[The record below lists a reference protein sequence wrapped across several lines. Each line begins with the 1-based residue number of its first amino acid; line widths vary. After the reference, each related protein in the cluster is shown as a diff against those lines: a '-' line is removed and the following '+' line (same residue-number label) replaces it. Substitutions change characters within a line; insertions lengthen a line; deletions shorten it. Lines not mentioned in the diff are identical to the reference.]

1 MEVGE
6 TDSASWSTESFS
18 RLELGTAQVKP
29 RIAKLARLARTVATK
44 KPDDENAQHRA
55 QAATAMVAQVAE
67 SLHSISRVLPSDD
80 DEDFCD
86 VHSRESGKRHVSS
99 LVSVKRGVRGQ
110 TPRRKPSRETRI
122 WLPAEM
128 YQLIV
133 GHVNEFDNRY
143 RQHTLAALSS
153 SCKLLMT
160 MAERFLYAH
169 PRGIRNVQ
177 QQWMFLYS
185 LKIQPTRANYVKS
198 LELVCPSDATNMEL
212 LKDIASSCPNVNDVL
227 VERGDSVHGAY
238 YLSQS
243 YIISMGSLLA
253 ACPSLRSLRY
263 RARACEVYPKPK
275 AFDDDD
281 LDGQGNLSAPVV
293 YSDFQE
299 TGHNLTRLAIG
310 DFSGWFIQLMLPV
323 LSSNLT
329 SLTIGRQNNPA
340 GERPLSSLA
349 VRCPCLQE
357 LVLDYTLVESTDLKQ
372 ACKMWGSKLQMLKLT
387 NMEEDS
393 DWLAEIMPSM
403 TALRFLDTGIASA
416 CRILDIDAITQ
427 SKAPLKEIA
436 LGYIK
441 CDRDDIASDEMNA
454 ALANMITAHS
464 SRLQLLDLGMA
475 KLGSEILKSCKMAR
489 DLRSLQFRLAYR
501 PLPDDIDD
509 LLVACPDLDA
519 LAGRVSQYSPNHEIW
534 EARMQTKV
542 LPKLEIVARDSLV
555 VGFGSL

>member
-1 MEVGE
+1 MEVRE
-6 TDSASWSTESFS
+6 TDSDSWSTESCS
-18 RLELGTAQVKP
+18 RLELGTIQVKP
-29 RIAKLARLARTVATK
+29 RIAKLAQLARTVAIK
-44 KPDDENAQHRA
+44 KPDDENAQRRA

-67 SLHSISRVLPSDD
+67 SLYSISGILPSED
-80 DEDFCD
+80 DEDFRD
-86 VHSRESGKRHVSS
+86 VHSRESSKRHVSS
-99 LVSVKRGVRGQ
+99 LVSVKHGVRGQ
-110 TPRRKPSRETRI
+110 TTRLKPSRETRI
-122 WLPAEM
+122 WLPAEI

-133 GHVNEFDNRY
+133 DNVNEFDNRY

-185 LKIQPTRANYVKS
+185 LKIEPTRAKYVKS

-212 LKDIASSCPNVNDVL
+212 LKDIASSCPSVNDVL
-227 VERGDSVHGAY
+227 FERGDSVHDAY
-238 YLSQS
+238 YLSKS

-253 ACPSLRSLRY
+253 ACPPLKSLRY
-263 RARACEVYPKPK
+263 RTRACEVYPDPE

-281 LDGQGNLSAPVV
+281 LDGQGNLSAPLV
-293 YSDFQE
+293 YSDFKE

-310 DFSGWFIQLMLPV
+310 EFSDWLIQLMLPV

-329 SLTIGRQNNPA
+329 SLTIGRENNTA
-340 GERPLSSLA
+340 GESPLSTLA
-349 VRCPCLQE
+349 VHCPHLQE
-357 LVLDYTLVESTDLKQ
+357 LVLDYTLVESSDLER
-372 ACKMWGSKLQMLKLT
+372 ACKTWGSTLQMLKLT

-403 TALRFLDTGIASA
+403 TALRFLDTGLASV
-416 CRILDIDAITQ
+416 CLILDVDAIAQ
-427 SKAPLKEIA
+427 SKAPLEEIA
-436 LGYIK
+436 LGCIE
-441 CDRDDIASDEMNA
+441 CDRGDIASDEMNT
-454 ALANMITAHS
+454 ALANMIRAHS
-464 SRLQLLDLGMA
+464 SRLQLLDLGTA
-475 KLGSEILKSCKMAR
+475 KLGSAILKSCKMAR
-489 DLRSLQFRLAYR
+489 HLRYLHFRPAYR
-501 PLPDDIDD
+501 PLADDIDD

-542 LPKLEIVARDSLV
+542 LPKLEIIARDSLV